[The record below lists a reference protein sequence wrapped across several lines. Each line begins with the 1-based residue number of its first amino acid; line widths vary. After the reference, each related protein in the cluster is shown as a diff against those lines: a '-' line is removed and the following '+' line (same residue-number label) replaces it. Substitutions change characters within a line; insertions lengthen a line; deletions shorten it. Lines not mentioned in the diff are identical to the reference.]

1 MSEQRH
7 LMHRGSAFSS
17 TLPSL
22 FGGCDEDELASMTEE
37 VALSD
42 GYDCAVFVQVKHRLL
57 QSCKYINHPPIQT
70 FIQQLCSEKI

>member
-42 GYDCAVFVQVKHRLL
+42 GYDCAVFVQVKH
-57 QSCKYINHPPIQT
+57 
-70 FIQQLCSEKI
+70 QLFR